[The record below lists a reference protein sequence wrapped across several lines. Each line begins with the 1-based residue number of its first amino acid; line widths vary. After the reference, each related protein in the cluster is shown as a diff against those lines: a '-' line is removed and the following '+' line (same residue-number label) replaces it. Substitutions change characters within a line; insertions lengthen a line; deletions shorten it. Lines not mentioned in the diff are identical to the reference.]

1 MGWAA
6 GNQLLAGFALHLTAT
21 YPSAVISRVM
31 GDDFVLL
38 AVTPLVIDVA
48 QLKSGS
54 PLRDTEIEVELK
66 LIDLAPER
74 LEGLLRMI

>member
-1 MGWAA
+1 
-6 GNQLLAGFALHLTAT
+6 
-21 YPSAVISRVM
+21 
-31 GDDFVLL
+31 
-38 AVTPLVIDVA
+38 VIDVA

-66 LIDLAPER
+66 VIDLAPER